1 MTLQNR
7 SAEKQ
12 RWRCYDVY
20 RREAAFCTGPAMT
33 RTRKTQG
40 QQLSAFEQ
48 VYEIVKDIPRGR
60 VATYGQISKMMN
72 GRLSA
77 AAVGWAMHALGT
89 IGGKN
94 RNKYNSDTV
103 PWHRVINSK
112 GTLSTRHTTGV
123 EGKRVKLQQVL
134 LEKEGV
140 KFEADSSVDL
150 SRYLWEG

>member
-1 MTLQNR
+1 
-7 SAEKQ
+7 
-12 RWRCYDVY
+12 
-20 RREAAFCTGPAMT
+20 MT
-33 RTRKTQG
+33 RARKGENQPLT
-40 QQLSAFEQ
+40 AFEQ

-60 VATYGQISKMMN
+60 VATYGQISRMMN

-77 AAVGWAMHALGT
+77 AAVGWAMHALGSS
-89 IGGKN
+89 GGKN
-94 RNKYNSDTV
+94 RHKYNSDTI

-140 KFEADSSVDL
+140 NFQTDASVDL
-150 SRYLWEG
+150 SRYLWQG